1 VSDVNPR
8 GLEVLFDRF
17 ATVRFLQPDVSMSV
31 LDESALSFVADRIDE
46 HFECVRRLGGE
57 AIESAPLRVRRSLYE
72 ARFDTGYSA
81 HDGHPW
87 ETNRQYSAS
96 ALAWL
101 EGIEQW
107 RRRTLSEAR
116 ERFGSAICATILA
129 SAQSAAR
136 GRRPI
141 DDSADSQ
148 MIHRLRSYLYR
159 GNDRSSALMVGGELL
174 FLEALN
180 VALRNESSPWTPLI
194 ALWERGCAPL
204 VGIDGAWVLYV
215 PVYAKGQ
222 LVADPDPSAELHPHD
237 PRKLDGRLTPQQIL
251 EHRQSK
257 SYFDAGHRF
266 MPGQWSQR
274 ANLKMWAC
282 TYRFGRHGFAPLPSM
297 MLHTV
302 DTTPEFVATNT
313 PAIALTTHVPR
324 LEPREFDA
332 ARFDAMIDGDDR
344 DEALIEQATAEG
356 LTRATPGFWGA

>member
-1 VSDVNPR
+1 VSGLNPR

-72 ARFDTGYSA
+72 ARFDTGYSV
-81 HDGHPW
+81 HDGHLW
-87 ETNRQYSAS
+87 ETDRQYSAS

-215 PVYAKGQ
+215 PVYARTRARRPHAKQ
-222 LVADPDPSAELHPHD
+222 REARRAEEVIEALESARRAALTMRELVL
-237 PRKLDGRLTPQQIL
+237 
-251 EHRQSK
+251 HRQPHNRPCLCES
-257 SYFDAGHRF
+257 GR
-266 MPGQWSQR
+266 R
-274 ANLKMWAC
+274 ARRGCDRVRA
-282 TYRFGRHGFAPLPSM
+282 RI
-297 MLHTV
+297 V
-302 DTTPEFVATNT
+302 
-313 PAIALTTHVPR
+313 
-324 LEPREFDA
+324 REERA
-332 ARFDAMIDGDDR
+332 A
-344 DEALIEQATAEG
+344 
-356 LTRATPGFWGA
+356 